1 MSSVIG
7 HVVGERYRIVKLLGQ
22 GGFGAVYLADHV
34 SLERRFAIKAL
45 MQNLGSDP
53 TFAQRFEREA
63 KLTSGL
69 DHPHIVQVIDF
80 GHDDHIGQYFVME
93 YMEGEDLSGRIERVK
108 RIGSLEAVRIMR
120 QAVDAF
126 TYAHGK
132 GVIHR
137 DVKSPNIFLVN
148 SDSRQDHVKVLDF
161 GIARISEV
169 TEEVGNTRLTRTGS
183 VMGSPPYMAPEQ
195 ALSEETDHR
204 TDIYSLGIVLYEMVT
219 GRLPF
224 SATSV
229 YQILNKQI
237 TEVPAA
243 PSEITPEAKVSP
255 HLELI
260 ILRCLQK
267 KMDERYQSTAEL
279 AEALRGAEVRIQRG
293 GEAPAEIVSTLS
305 DLRSTMVRDGALLSD
320 SSEHAQRR
328 LVLGDGY
335 TGIHDEVTDAAT
347 GRSRMGLLVTLGVL
361 ALLIVGIGSWLL
373 GRSDG
378 TTTPQPDRATP
389 ASREASPAR
398 DEVTADATEAVAKPK
413 PAPAPSPAPTPAPA
427 AAPEPI
433 QVLVASDPTGAT
445 AAWKDDPRLKYET
458 PYLIPMSPT
467 DDGRVLVLTKDGHVA
482 HEVTIQLEALARDK
496 RLVVTLTRAAEPKPS
511 PRVTKPRRK
520 RAAPKKAAAP
530 KIPATVKPAPK
541 KLPRE
546 GLGEELLD

>member
-45 MQNLGSDP
+45 MQSLESDA
-53 TFAQRFEREA
+53 TFVQRFEREA

-69 DHPHIVQVIDF
+69 DHPHIVQVLDF
-80 GHDDHIGQYFVME
+80 GQDDRVGHYFVME
-93 YMEGEDLSGRIERVK
+93 YMEGEDLSDRIERVK
-108 RIGSLEAVRIMR
+108 RIGSVEAVRIMR
-120 QAVDAF
+120 QVVDAF

-148 SDSRQDHVKVLDF
+148 SESRQDHVKVLDF
-161 GIARISEV
+161 GIARISEAS
-169 TEEVGNTRLTRTGS
+169 EEAGNTRLTRTGS

-224 SATSV
+224 TATSV

-237 TEVPAA
+237 TQVPAA

-279 AEALRGAEVRIQRG
+279 AEALRGAEARVQRG
-293 GEAPAEIVSTLS
+293 AEAPAEIISTLS
-305 DLRSTMVRDGALLSD
+305 DLRSDMLATGALLSD
-320 SSEHAQRR
+320 SSELAQRR

-335 TGIHDEVTDAAT
+335 TGIHDEISIAT
-347 GRSRMGLLVTLGVL
+347 AGRSRASLIAAAVLLLVLTIGTGV
-361 ALLIVGIGSWLL
+361 WLL
-373 GRSDG
+373 GRSDPATQAPPGEAAVATG
-378 TTTPQPDRATP
+378 T
-389 ASREASPAR
+389 ASPGG
-398 DEVTADATEAVAKPK
+398 DVTEVEGAGA
-413 PAPAPSPAPTPAPA
+413 APSTAAEPPTPSPTRSPA
-427 AAPEPI
+427 AAPAPI

-458 PYLIPMSPT
+458 PYLIPMTAS
-467 DDGRVLVLTKDGHVA
+467 DDGRVLVLSKDGHLVR
-482 HEVTIQLEALARDK
+482 EVRIELPALKKEK
-496 RLVVTLTRAAEPKPS
+496 RLVVLLE
-511 PRVTKPRRK
+511 
-520 RAAPKKAAAP
+520 AAPAP
-530 KIPATVKPAPK
+530 KPAPK
-541 KLPRE
+541 ATRPRRERAAVKKPSPTKPAPVKKPAKKLPRK
-546 GLGEELLD
+546 GLGKELLD